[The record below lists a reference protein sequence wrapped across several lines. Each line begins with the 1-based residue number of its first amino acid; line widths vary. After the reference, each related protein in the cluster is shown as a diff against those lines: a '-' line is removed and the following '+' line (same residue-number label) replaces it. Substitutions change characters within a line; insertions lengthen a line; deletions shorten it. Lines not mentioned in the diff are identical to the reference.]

1 MENKEVLE
9 VANYVWN
16 DFPKVR
22 LIPFWQ
28 VLGIIDRNQE
38 KVVVIKDSSGIK
50 GAAMFLTLTD
60 ESLTR
65 ILLKEINV
73 FDEID
78 MQNLFKED
86 GDNIHF
92 IFVLAENMKT
102 VLKGLKK
109 VIQDKNP
116 YSVSWFNP
124 ELDFRLL
131 KYRRNVCHQ

>member
-1 MENKEVLE
+1 MGNKEVLE

>member
-50 GAAMFLTLTD
+50 GVAMFLTLTD

-109 VIQDKNP
+109 IIQDKTP

-131 KYRRNVCHQ
+131 KYRRNVCHK